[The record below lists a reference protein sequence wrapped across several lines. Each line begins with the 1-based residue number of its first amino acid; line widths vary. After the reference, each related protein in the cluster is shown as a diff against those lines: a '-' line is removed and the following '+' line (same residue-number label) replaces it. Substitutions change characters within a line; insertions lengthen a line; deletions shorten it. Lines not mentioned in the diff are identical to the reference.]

1 MEGTTQEQ
9 DKIRRVTLL
18 ISVLL
23 LLSSVGSYL
32 LYQQFYQPEL
42 QVTFVSKKV
51 LPNTGT
57 TKKNAQQPKKTQVN
71 DKNTTQTTV
80 SKELIH
86 DPLVQSSDKRNTR
99 IAQMNSTGASP
110 TIFKLSDKIGT
121 FPIVN
126 E

>member
-1 MEGTTQEQ
+1 MEGTTEEQ
-9 DKIRRVTLL
+9 DKIRRMTLF

-32 LYQQFYQPEL
+32 LYQHFYQPEL
-42 QVTFVSKKV
+42 QITFVSKKV
-51 LPNTGT
+51 LPNTGPG
-57 TKKNAQQPKKTQVN
+57 KKNAQQAKKTQVN
-71 DKNTTQTTV
+71 DKNTTQTNV

-99 IAQMNSTGASP
+99 IAQMNSNVTP
-110 TIFKLSDKIGT
+110 PKIFKLSDKIGT
-121 FPIVN
+121 FPTVN

>member
-1 MEGTTQEQ
+1 MEGTTKEQ

-57 TKKNAQQPKKTQVN
+57 IKKNAQQPKKTQVN

-80 SKELIH
+80 SKDLIH
-86 DPLVQSSDKRNTR
+86 DPLVQSSDKWNTR